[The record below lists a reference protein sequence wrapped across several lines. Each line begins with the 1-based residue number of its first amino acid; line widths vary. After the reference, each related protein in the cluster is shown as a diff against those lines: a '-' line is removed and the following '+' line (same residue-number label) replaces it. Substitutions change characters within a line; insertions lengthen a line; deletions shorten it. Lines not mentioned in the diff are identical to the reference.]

1 MTTRREVLG
10 ILATAAMARPGF
22 AQDIVRDPLLAEV
35 QAGKLPPLDQRLPEI
50 PRVTDLISM
59 GRIPGRH
66 GGTVRMLIGAQR
78 DVRYIT
84 IFGYARLAG
93 YNEKLELEPDIL
105 QSFTIEE
112 ERVFTFRLRPGHKW
126 SDGHPLTAEDFRYAW
141 EDVMLNEKLSPGGV
155 SPTLIVDGKPPVF
168 EIIDEYTVRYSWDGP
183 NPNFMLGL
191 AAAQALAIVMPA
203 HYLKQFHAKYQTEE
217 KLEELIKANKVKN
230 WARLHINMSRQY
242 RPENPDLPMLD
253 PWINSTKPPAEQ
265 FVMVRNPY
273 FHRVDRDGRQLP
285 YFDRFLFTISSSSLI
300 PAKTGAGE
308 TDLQATN
315 IQFED
320 YTFLK
325 ESEKRHAIK
334 VYLWERTVGSRIAL
348 FPNLNYEDAEWR
360 KVLQDAR
367 FRRALSL
374 AINRREIN
382 MAAFFG
388 LGHPSADTMLP
399 QSPLFRR
406 EYADAWVAHDPA
418 QANAILDEMGLDKRD
433 DDGFRLLPDGRVA
446 QVIVESAGESTL
458 DTDVLELVADY
469 WREIGIP
476 LYIRTSQ
483 IEVLRSRALAGQVM
497 MAISS
502 GIDNGIA
509 TADMSPDALAPTGDE
524 ELQWPIWG
532 VHHVTRGEKGTA
544 PDLPP
549 VQELL
554 TMLADWRRAPDHEV
568 RSLIWHKMLKLYT
581 DQVFSIGILNGTLQ
595 PVVANARIKNIPAS
609 AFYGF
614 DPTCYFGVYRADTFF
629 FEDGAA

>member
-1 MTTRREVLG
+1 
-10 ILATAAMARPGF
+10 
-22 AQDIVRDPLLAEV
+22 
-35 QAGKLPPLDQRLPEI
+35 
-50 PRVTDLISM
+50 
-59 GRIPGRH
+59 
-66 GGTVRMLIGAQR
+66 
-78 DVRYIT
+78 
-84 IFGYARLAG
+84 
-93 YNEKLELEPDIL
+93 
-105 QSFTIEE
+105 
-112 ERVFTFRLRPGHKW
+112 
-126 SDGHPLTAEDFRYAW
+126 LTAEDFRYAW

-155 SPTLIVDGKPPVF
+155 SPSLIVNDKPPVF
-168 EIIDEYTVRYSWDGP
+168 EIVDQYTVRYSWDAP
-183 NPNFMLGL
+183 NPDFMLGIASAQPL
-191 AAAQALAIVMPA
+191 AMVMPA
-203 HYLKQFHAKYQTEE
+203 HYLKQFHAKYQSEE
-217 KLEELIKANKVKN
+217 KLEQLIKENKVKN

-285 YFDRFLFTISSSSLI
+285 YFDRFLFTISSASLI

-334 VYLWERTVGSRIAL
+334 VFLWERTVGSRIAL
-348 FPNLNYEDAEWR
+348 FPNLNYEDETWR
-360 KVLQDAR
+360 KVMQDVR

-399 QSPLFRR
+399 QSPLFRP
-406 EYADAWVAHDPA
+406 EYRDAWIAHDPA

-458 DTDVLELVADY
+458 DTDVLELIADY

-502 GIDNGIA
+502 GIDNGIS
-509 TADMSPDALAPTGDE
+509 TADMSPDSLAPTADE

-532 VHHVTRGEKGTA
+532 VHFVTRGEKGKA

-554 TMLADWRRAPDHEV
+554 TLLGDWRRAPDREV
-568 RSLIWHKMLKLYT
+568 RSVIWHKMLKLYT

-595 PVVANARIKNIPAS
+595 PVVANARIKNVPAA

-614 DPTCYFGVYRADTFF
+614 NPTCYFGVYRADTFF
-629 FEDGAA
+629 YDDGAA

>member
-1 MTTRREVLG
+1 
-10 ILATAAMARPGF
+10 
-22 AQDIVRDPLLAEV
+22 
-35 QAGKLPPLDQRLPEI
+35 
-50 PRVTDLISM
+50 
-59 GRIPGRH
+59 
-66 GGTVRMLIGAQR
+66 
-78 DVRYIT
+78 
-84 IFGYARLAG
+84 
-93 YNEKLELEPDIL
+93 
-105 QSFTIEE
+105 
-112 ERVFTFRLRPGHKW
+112 
-126 SDGHPLTAEDFRYAW
+126 
-141 EDVMLNEKLSPGGV
+141 
-155 SPTLIVDGKPPVF
+155 
-168 EIIDEYTVRYSWDGP
+168 
-183 NPNFMLGL
+183 
-191 AAAQALAIVMPA
+191 
-203 HYLKQFHAKYQTEE
+203 
-217 KLEELIKANKVKN
+217 
-230 WARLHINMSRQY
+230 
-242 RPENPDLPMLD
+242 
-253 PWINSTKPPAEQ
+253 
-265 FVMVRNPY
+265 
-273 FHRVDRDGRQLP
+273 LP

-458 DTDVLELVADY
+458 DTDVLELIADY

-554 TMLADWRRAPDHEV
+554 TMLADWRRAPDREV

-595 PVVANARIKNIPAS
+595 PVVANSRIKNIPAS